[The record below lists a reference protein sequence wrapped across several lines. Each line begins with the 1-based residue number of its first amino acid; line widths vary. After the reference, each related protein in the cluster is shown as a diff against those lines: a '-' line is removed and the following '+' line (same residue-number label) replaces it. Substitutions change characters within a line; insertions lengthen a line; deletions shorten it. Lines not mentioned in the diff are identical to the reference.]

1 VANRLAKESFAVTVA
16 GPPVHDDWV
25 TAGALRDS
33 ASQTVLAAPGMF
45 QTTQLTY
52 GQIPNALVGYLAVYP
67 AGP

>member
-1 VANRLAKESFAVTVA
+1 MAARYAKESFTVTVA

-25 TAGALRDS
+25 TAGVLRDS

-45 QTTQLTY
+45 QTTPLTY
-52 GQIPNALVGYLAVYP
+52 GQIPNALVGYLGVYP